1 MEGDSNT
8 AIRLRKKLEDGGL
21 IEVRN
26 LVEALNNVLKP
37 WQKPSRL
44 RQFKWATS
52 TTKDDVKELLSEL
65 QRNMA
70 LIMNHVQMEIP

>member
-1 MEGDSNT
+1 MDGDSNT

-26 LVEALNNVLKP
+26 LVEALNNILKP
-37 WQKPSRL
+37 FQRPSLL
-44 RQFKWATS
+44 RNFKYAT
-52 TTKDDVKELLSEL
+52 TTRNEVKELLSQL